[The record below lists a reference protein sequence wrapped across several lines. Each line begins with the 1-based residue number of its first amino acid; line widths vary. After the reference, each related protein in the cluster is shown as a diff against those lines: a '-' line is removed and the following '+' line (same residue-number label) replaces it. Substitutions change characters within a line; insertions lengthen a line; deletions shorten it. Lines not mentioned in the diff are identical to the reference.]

1 MKQDERKEWFC
12 FTRMNPQIKN
22 PRIMK
27 EKKEKEE
34 EEEGEDI
41 QSTRSFHVTLIQ
53 ITLHASH

>member
-1 MKQDERKEWFC
+1 
-12 FTRMNPQIKN
+12 
-22 PRIMK
+22 MK